1 MNLTEL
7 QIQLRSIE
15 EHISDLQAE
24 IEKMKPQ
31 PEDEKKAMFEKIT
44 EMAAKFPLE
53 SRRFPK
59 TSNVDVKEYIS
70 CLAYISLADDS
81 KIYDKLLFL
90 CRLSHGMGLP
100 MSSED
105 IFRTGLEI
113 DEKYFDKA
121 CSDLKSQK
129 YSFMADALILVNITE
144 EATEASFRLIA
155 DIAKIFEC
163 EKEDLRAAAMV
174 AKAVLTEDFT
184 ILKQIP
190 APSKNRWMGQFYHHI
205 PAAWIQSQRVKC
217 GEICTEQYLP
227 KNDSSSDLSFEAML
241 ENSLTDLNEME
252 KYIKNNPC
260 VVKKSLNTGTVV
272 KKDEELI
279 LYEES
284 VKKKNQNSN
293 SSDILSSFEAILKA
307 LEAVS
312 ESIGATSETN
322 CETVTAPCDGIVF
335 FIESSKK
342 GAVAEQMDKYLE
354 VYVVSYFDN
363 YAEFCDWH
371 KKK

>member
-44 EMAAKFPLE
+44 ELASKYPLE
-53 SRRFPK
+53 NRRLPK
-59 TSNVDVKEYIS
+59 SSNVDVKTYIS
-70 CLAYISLADDS
+70 CLTYISLADDS
-81 KIYDKLLFL
+81 KIHDKLLFL
-90 CRLSHGMGLP
+90 CRLSRGMGLS

-105 IFRTGLEI
+105 VFRMGLEM
-113 DEKYFDKA
+113 DKKYFDKA
-121 CSDLKSQK
+121 CSELRSQK
-129 YSFMADALILVNITE
+129 YSFLADAFILVNINE

-163 EKEDLRAAAMV
+163 EKEDLRAVAMV
-174 AKAVLTEDFT
+174 AKAVLIEDFNV
-184 ILKQIP
+184 LEQIP
-190 APSKNRWMGQFYHHI
+190 VPSKNRWMGQFRQHI
-205 PAAWIQSQRVKC
+205 PATWIESHRIKC
-217 GEICTEQYLP
+217 GEICMEQYLP
-227 KNDSSSDLSFEAML
+227 KSGSSSVLSIPAMIA
-241 ENSLTDLNEME
+241 NTQTDLNKTE
-252 KYIKNNPC
+252 KYSQNNPC
-260 VVKKSLNTGTVV
+260 VLKKRLDAGTVV
-272 KKDEELI
+272 KKGEELI

-284 VKKKNQNSN
+284 VKKKKQNSN
-293 SSDILSSFEAILKA
+293 YPYPSLGYTFVRVLK
-307 LEAVS
+307 
-312 ESIGATSETN
+312 ETDY
-322 CETVTAPCDGIVF
+322 ETIVEKRTINAPCDGILF

-342 GAVAEQMDKYLE
+342 AAVSECTDKFLE

>member
-15 EHISDLQAE
+15 EHISNLQEE

-31 PEDEKKAMFEKIT
+31 PEDEKKAMFDKIT
-44 EMAAKFPLE
+44 ELASKYPLK
-53 SRRFPK
+53 SGGFPK
-59 TSNVDVKEYIS
+59 SSNVDVKAYIS

-81 KIYDKLLFL
+81 KVYDKLLFL

-100 MSSED
+100 MSSND
-105 IFRTGLEI
+105 VFKMGLEI

-129 YSFMADALILVNITE
+129 YSFLTDALILVNLTE

-174 AKAVLTEDFT
+174 AKAMLTEDFT
-184 ILKQIP
+184 LLKQIP
-190 APSKNRWMGQFYHHI
+190 VPSKNRWMGQFRQHI
-205 PAAWIQSQRVKC
+205 PVTWIKSQRVKC
-217 GEICTEQYLP
+217 GEICTEQYMPKFRSNLYSSVAQFGAMLP
-227 KNDSSSDLSFEAML
+227 KDKL
-241 ENSLTDLNEME
+241 DLNEV
-252 KYIKNNPC
+252 KNNPC
-260 VVKKSLNTGTVV
+260 VVKKRLKAGAVV
-272 KKDEELI
+272 KKGEELI
-279 LYEES
+279 SYEES
-284 VKKKNQNSN
+284 VENKKPNSN
-293 SSDILSSFEAILKA
+293 STSIFSVNL
-307 LEAVS
+307 VS
-312 ESIGATSETN
+312 KLNYG
-322 CETVTAPCDGIVF
+322 TVIEKKVLTAPCDGVVF
-335 FIESSKK
+335 FIESNKK
-342 GAVAEQMDKYLE
+342 CAVSERMDK
-354 VYVVSYFDN
+354 FDD

>member
-44 EMAAKFPLE
+44 ELASKYPLE
-53 SRRFPK
+53 GRHFPK
-59 TSNVDVKEYIS
+59 TSKVDVKAYIF

-90 CRLSHGMGLP
+90 CRLSHSMGLLL
-100 MSSED
+100 SSED
-105 IFRTGLEI
+105 VFRMGLEI

-121 CSDLKSQK
+121 CSELKSQK
-129 YSFMADALILVNITE
+129 YSFLADALTLVNLTE

-163 EKEDLRAAAMV
+163 EIEDLQAAAMV
-174 AKAVLTEDFT
+174 AKAVLIEDFN

-190 APSKNRWMGQFYHHI
+190 VPSKNRWMGQFRQHI
-205 PAAWIQSQRVKC
+205 PATWIKSQRVKS

-227 KNDSSSDLSFEAML
+227 KNGSSSVTSVDSIMA
-241 ENSLTDLNEME
+241 DVCAILNGNINKTE
-252 KYIKNNPC
+252 KYSKKNPC
-260 VVKKSLNTGTVV
+260 VVKKRLNAGTVV
-272 KKDEELI
+272 KKGEELV
-279 LYEES
+279 LYE
-284 VKKKNQNSN
+284 
-293 SSDILSSFEAILKA
+293 
-307 LEAVS
+307 
-312 ESIGATSETN
+312 ATSEINYKTIV
-322 CETVTAPCDGIVF
+322 EKSALTAPCDGIVL
-335 FIESSKK
+335 FIESNKN
-342 GAVAEQMDKYLE
+342 GAVSEHMDKFLE
-354 VYVVSYFDN
+354 VYVVSYFDD